1 METTDYQKFI
11 REYLAISLSLH
22 EDPYE
27 HLIKSGKCY
36 PDYIYFLTLDDS
48 HGIIPTEPEILPKS
62 CELPYVMEMLPEVEA
77 FGCIVV
83 SDCCL
88 QVEGTT
94 KNGLLSFY
102 RGVGKSCGA
111 FRTYENG
118 NLSSSI
124 IWIFEDTIE
133 PQNEDELE
141 IADENTNMVGSGGTR

>member
-1 METTDYQKFI
+1 MAATDYQKFI

-22 EDPYE
+22 DSPYE
-27 HLIKSGKCY
+27 EMIRIGRCY
-36 PDYIYFLTLDDS
+36 PDYIYFLALDDS
-48 HGIIPTEPEILPKS
+48 KGIIPTEPVILPKE
-62 CELPYVMEMLPEVEA
+62 CELPYVMDLLPEVEA

-88 QVEGTT
+88 QVSGTT
-94 KNGLLSFY
+94 RNGLLAFY

-124 IWIFEDTIE
+124 VWIFEDTIDA
-133 PQNEDELE
+133 QNEEELE
-141 IADENTNMVGSGGTR
+141 LIDENTDLVESTGT